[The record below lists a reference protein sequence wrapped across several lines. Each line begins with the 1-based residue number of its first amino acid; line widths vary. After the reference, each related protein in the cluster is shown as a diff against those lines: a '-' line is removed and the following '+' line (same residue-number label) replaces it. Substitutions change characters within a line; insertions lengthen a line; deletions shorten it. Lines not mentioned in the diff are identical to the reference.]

1 MKSLVLTPNSST
13 KSSASTTTATSS
25 AASVESQS
33 ETRDSFYFPGC
44 RKDANC
50 NCEMCIESM
59 NATLDLM
66 PQSGFSSLTKF
77 SVSKPV
83 LTRSPVKFNPS
94 LLSTPIPES
103 KNQAH
108 KMSPPLDSKARLS
121 FQKRVD
127 KRKREF
133 RFGVSVMR
141 FFLAVCLIL
150 AAEFGFSW
158 VVSGVF
164 QPQLSKDIV
173 RNLAEKSR
181 VLGSVNERVSFL
193 NQELWSHVDE
203 ATSDCPASEW
213 KIVQD
218 GLLLNSRNVLYSS
231 MTEEVSIWGWP
242 LQTAGLL
249 TAEFSSRL
257 FTILSG
263 RVTEWTNGEVG
274 YLIRESNSSW
284 VQGKWSA
291 SAVQFDPDT
300 WILEYKQSP
309 MLENARLVSAT
320 FEFLKFRL
328 VRELKHLQQEFWLL
342 FAFGNQFSDLIGTTS
357 NVPT

>member
-213 KIVQD
+213 KIVQ
-218 GLLLNSRNVLYSS
+218 
-231 MTEEVSIWGWP
+231 
-242 LQTAGLL
+242 TAGLL